1 MNKAG
6 ARLPNP
12 NGVNAIWWQ
21 VLRPLD
27 GERAQDKPARRP
39 LKSIRKVQASG
50 MPLLPLSRW

>member
-12 NGVNAIWWQ
+12 NGVNAVWWQ

-50 MPLLPLSRW
+50 MPLSRW